1 MKKKKNILPKYIQDK
16 FSKPQFGI
24 GDKVKYNFLGNAGW
38 GIITNIYKH
47 NDTISY
53 MVKGSGYTY
62 PCGLKIKEHR
72 SYYAGT
78 IFFEESDEYR
88 KNSKDS
94 GGKKIKSG
102 NNSGDSKRVLK
113 HNGNGVS
120 KKSRRSSKKHD
131 IGNSTSKNST
141 GSVKSGTGIDTTE
154 LNDAINKQ
162 KEFLR
167 KFN

>member
-1 MKKKKNILPKYIQDK
+1 MKKKKIPKYIQDK
-16 FSKPQFGI
+16 FSKPQFAL
-24 GDKVKYNFLGNAGW
+24 GDTVKYNFLGKAGW

-47 NDTISY
+47 YDTISY
-53 MVKGSGYTY
+53 MVKGNDRTY
-62 PCGLKIKEHR
+62 PCGLTFKEHR

-78 IFFEESDEYR
+78 IFFEESDNYR
-88 KNSKDS
+88 KHSKDS
-94 GGKKIKSG
+94 RGPKTKSG
-102 NNSGDSKRVLK
+102 NNSGDSKRILN

-131 IGNSTSKNST
+131 TGNSTSKNSAR
-141 GSVKSGTGIDTTE
+141 SAESRTGIDTAE
-154 LNDAINKQ
+154 LNDAIAKQ

>member
-78 IFFEESDEYR
+78 IFFEESDAYR
-88 KNSKDS
+88 KNSKDT
-94 GGKKIKSG
+94 GGKKTSSG
-102 NNSGDSKRVLK
+102 NNNKDSKQVPNDNGSRVSNK
-113 HNGNGVS
+113 SRGSGKKSNTRNGN
-120 KKSRRSSKKHD
+120 
-131 IGNSTSKNST
+131 SKNST
-141 GSVKSGTGIDTTE
+141 GSAKSGKGIDTTE
-154 LNDAINKQ
+154 LNDAIDKQ